1 MKRCLLPI
9 ITLLCG
15 AALVFAQM
23 EEPQNPALF
32 PPGPGF
38 GPVPRPDPGPG
49 QSRDSL
55 TIQGTLSFVNGQIAL
70 KSGETTYYVRGL
82 DRLFGFVDGLKE
94 GAAVTLEG
102 YAGEIPLAPEY
113 RLFLAEKLV
122 FNGREYAGIRPGSPL
137 PKSPGRFPPGPS
149 PGFGPGPGI
158 SQADPGMLRGGPGIF
173 QNDSGTF
180 RDSPGAFQNSA
191 GTFR

>member
-1 MKRCLLPI
+1 MKRCFLLVI
-9 ITLLCG
+9 ALLFS
-15 AALVFAQM
+15 AALVFAQAQT
-23 EEPQNPALF
+23 EEPRNPRRF

-38 GPVPRPDPGPG
+38 GFGLDPGHESGPG

-70 KSGETTYYVRGL
+70 ESGETTYYVWGL

-102 YAGEIPLAPEY
+102 YAEEIPLAPEY

-122 FNGREYAGIRPGSPL
+122 FNGREYSDLRSGGLLPQRPGERALSKTIGFPQGFPHSGGMTRDRLL
-137 PKSPGRFPPGPS
+137 PPPRRFFPDG
-149 PGFGPGPGI
+149 
-158 SQADPGMLRGGPGIF
+158 GMEEEP
-173 QNDSGTF
+173 
-180 RDSPGAFQNSA
+180 
-191 GTFR
+191 